1 MDVAARLKTPELLA
15 FRQEV
20 RDFLRANLP
29 DDIRAQVASDRM
41 EMSRGDIRRW
51 QGILHKRGW
60 GSPGWPV
67 EDGGA
72 GWSFEQ
78 HYLFERELALNDA
91 PRGPTFGIH
100 LIGPTLLAYATPE
113 QKRRFL
119 PGIVSGQTL
128 WCQGFSEPGAGSDLA
143 ALQCKAVREG
153 DHYVIDGSKLWTTEA
168 HFADWMFG
176 LFRSDSSGKKQQG
189 ITFLLLDMRTPGI
202 TVHPVLTFEGGHEVN
217 QVFLDNVRVPVEQR
231 LGDEHQGWGI
241 AKYLLGLERFG
252 IAEVSR
258 SLAMLGRLKRLAAEP
273 GADGQR
279 PIDDPLLAAEI
290 ARLEIE
296 LRAVELT
303 ELRFLFAGD
312 EAQNAALASILKVR
326 GTEVQQ
332 GILEL
337 ALQLRGRA
345 AHVAPSGNAGPT
357 PETASAL
364 AYYNFRKVSI
374 YGGSTEVQKNIVAKA
389 VLGL

>member
-1 MDVAARLKTPELLA
+1 LDVTQRLKTPELEA
-15 FRQEV
+15 FRAEV
-20 RDFLRANLP
+20 RAFVSAELP
-29 DDIRAQVASDRM
+29 TDIRQQVASDRM
-41 EMSRGDIRRW
+41 DMTKPDIQRW
-51 QGILHKRGW
+51 QGILHRRGW

-72 GWSFEQ
+72 GWSVEQ

-100 LIGPTLLAYATPE
+100 LIGPTLLAYGTPA

-119 PGIVSGQTL
+119 PGIVNGQTL
-128 WCQGFSEPGAGSDLA
+128 WCQGFSETGAGSDLA

-153 DHYVIDGSKLWTTEA
+153 DHYVINGSKLWTTEA

-176 LFRSDSSGKKQQG
+176 LFRTDGSGKKQQG

-217 QVFLDNVRVPVEQR
+217 QVFLDNVRVPADQR
-231 LGDEHQGWGI
+231 VGEEHQGWGI
-241 AKYLLGLERFG
+241 AKYLLSLERFG

-258 SLAMLGRLKRLAAEP
+258 SLAMLARLKRLAAEP
-273 GADGQR
+273 DATGQR
-279 PIDDPLLAAEI
+279 PLDDPSLAADV

-303 ELRFLFAGD
+303 ELRFLFGGD
-312 EAQNAALASILKVR
+312 ETQNAALASILKVR

-337 ALQLRGRA
+337 ILQLRGRL
-345 AHVAPSGNAGPT
+345 AHVAPAGNAGPT
-357 PETASAL
+357 EAEASAL
-364 AYYNFRKVSI
+364 AYYNYRKVSI

>member
-15 FRQEV
+15 FRDEV
-20 RDFLRANLP
+20 RDFLRSNLP
-29 DDIRAQVASDRM
+29 QDIREQVASDRM
-41 EMSRGDIRRW
+41 DMAKADIQRW
-51 QGILHKRGW
+51 QGILHAKGW
-60 GSPGWPV
+60 GCPGWPV
-67 EDGGA
+67 DDGGA
-72 GWSFEQ
+72 GWSVEQ
-78 HYLFERELALNDA
+78 HYVFEREVALNDA
-91 PRGPTFGIH
+91 PRGPTFGVQ
-100 LIGPTLLAYATPE
+100 LLGPSLLAYGSAE

-119 PGIVSGQTL
+119 PGIVNGQTL

-143 ALQCKAVREG
+143 ALQCRAVRDG

-176 LFRSDSSGKKQQG
+176 LFRTDASGKKQQG

-217 QVFLDNVRVPVEQR
+217 QVFFDGVRVPVEQR
-231 LGDEHQGWGI
+231 VGEVHQGWGI
-241 AKYLLGLERFG
+241 AKYLLSLERFG

-258 SLAMLGRLKRLAAEP
+258 SLAMLARLKRLAAEP
-273 GADGQR
+273 DAAGER
-279 PIDDPLLAAEI
+279 PLDDPLLAAEL

-303 ELRFLFAGD
+303 ELRFLFGGD

-337 ALQLRGRA
+337 TLQLRGRA

-357 PETASAL
+357 PEVASAL
-364 AYYNFRKVSI
+364 AYYNYRKVSI

>member
-1 MDVAARLKTPELLA
+1 MDVAARLKTPDLEA
-15 FRQEV
+15 FRAEV
-20 RDFLRANLP
+20 RDFVRANLP
-29 DDIRAQVASDRM
+29 DDIRRQVAADRM
-41 EMSRGDIRRW
+41 DMAKADIQRW
-51 QGILHKRGW
+51 QRVLHARGW

-67 EDGGA
+67 ADGGA
-72 GWSFEQ
+72 GWSVEQ

-91 PRGPTFGIH
+91 PRGPTFGTH
-100 LIGPTLLAYATPE
+100 LIGPTLLAYGTPE
-113 QKRRFL
+113 QKRRFV
-119 PGIVSGQTL
+119 PGIVNGDTL

-153 DHYVIDGSKLWTTEA
+153 DHYVIDGTKLWTTEA

-176 LFRSDSSGKKQQG
+176 LFRTDSSGRKQQG

-217 QVFLDNVRVPVEQR
+217 QVFFDRVRVPVDQR
-231 LGDEHQGWGI
+231 VGEEHQGWGI
-241 AKYLLGLERFG
+241 AKYLLSLERFG

-258 SLAMLGRLKRLAAEP
+258 SLAMLGRLKRLAGEP
-273 GADGQR
+273 DASGRR
-279 PIDDPLLAAEI
+279 PIEDPLLVAEI
-290 ARLEIE
+290 ARLEID
-296 LRAVELT
+296 LRALELT
-303 ELRFLFAGD
+303 ELRFLFGGD
-312 EAQNAALASILKVR
+312 EAANAALASILKVR

-337 ALQLRGRA
+337 TLQLRGRA
-345 AHVAPSGNAGPT
+345 AHVAPAGNAGPS
-357 PETASAL
+357 EAEAAAI
-364 AYYNFRKVSI
+364 AYYNYRKVSI

>member
-1 MDVAARLKTPELLA
+1 MDVTARLRTPELEA
-15 FRQEV
+15 FRADV
-20 RDFLRANLP
+20 RAFVRAELP
-29 DDIRAQVASDRM
+29 DDIRQQVASDRM
-41 EMSRGDIRRW
+41 EMSKPDIQRW
-51 QGILHKRGW
+51 QGILHRRGW

-67 EDGGA
+67 ADGGA
-72 GWSFEQ
+72 GWSVEQ
-78 HYLFERELALNDA
+78 HYLFERELALHDA

-100 LIGPTLLAYATPE
+100 LIGPTLLAYGTPA

-119 PGIVSGQTL
+119 PGIVDGQTL

-153 DHYVIDGSKLWTTEA
+153 DHYVINGSKLWTTEA

-176 LFRSDSSGKKQQG
+176 LFRTDGSGKKQQG
-189 ITFLLLDMRTPGI
+189 ITFLLLEMRTPGI

-217 QVFLDNVRVPVEQR
+217 QVFFDNVRVPLDQR
-231 LGDEHQGWGI
+231 VGEEHQGWGI
-241 AKYLLGLERFG
+241 AKYLLSLERFG

-258 SLAMLGRLKRLAAEP
+258 SLAMLGRLKRLAAAP
-273 GADGQR
+273 DAAGQR
-279 PIDDPLLAAEI
+279 PLEDPLLAAEV

-296 LRAVELT
+296 LRALELT
-303 ELRFLFAGD
+303 ELRFLFGGD
-312 EAQNAALASILKVR
+312 ETQNAALASILKVR

-337 ALQLRGRA
+337 TLQLRGRA
-345 AHVAPSGNAGPT
+345 AHVAPSGNAGPN
-357 PETASAL
+357 EAEASAL
-364 AYYNFRKVSI
+364 AYYNYRKVSI

>member
-15 FRQEV
+15 FRAEV

-29 DDIRAQVASDRM
+29 EDIRAQVTAERM
-41 EMSRGDIRRW
+41 EMSRDDQQRW
-51 QGILHKRGW
+51 QGILHAQGW
-60 GSPGWPV
+60 GCPGWPV
-67 EDGGA
+67 SDGGA
-72 GWSFEQ
+72 GWSAEQ

-91 PRGPTFGIH
+91 PRGPGFGVN
-100 LIGPTLLAYATPE
+100 LLGPTVLAYGSEE
-113 QKRRFL
+113 QRRRFL
-119 PGIVSGQTL
+119 PGIVSGRTL

-143 ALQCKAVREG
+143 ALQCKAVRDG
-153 DHYVIDGSKLWTTEA
+153 DHYVINGSKLWTTEA
-168 HFADWMFG
+168 HIADWMFG
-176 LFRSDSSGKKQQG
+176 LFRTDSSGKKQQG
-189 ITFLLLDMRTPGI
+189 ITFLLLDMRSPGI
-202 TVHPVLTFEGGHEVN
+202 TVHPVLTFEGGREVN
-217 QVFLDNVRVPVEQR
+217 QVFFDGVRVPVDQR
-231 LGDEHQGWGI
+231 LGEEHQGWGI
-241 AKYLLGLERFG
+241 AKYLLSLERFG

-258 SLAMLGRLKRLAAEP
+258 SLAMLARLKRLAAEP
-273 GADGQR
+273 GAEGSR
-279 PIDDPLLAAEI
+279 PIDDPLLAAEL

-303 ELRFLFAGD
+303 ELRFLFGGD

-337 ALQLRGRA
+337 TLQLRGRA
-345 AHVAPSGNAGPT
+345 AHVAPAGNAGPT
-357 PETASAL
+357 PEVAAAL
-364 AYYNFRKVSI
+364 AYYNYRKVSI

>member
-20 RDFLRANLP
+20 RDFIRANLP
-29 DDIRAQVASDRM
+29 EEIRTQVAADRM
-41 EMSRGDIRRW
+41 DMAKPDIQRW
-51 QGILHKRGW
+51 QAILHKRGW
-60 GSPGWPV
+60 GCPGWPV

-72 GWSFEQ
+72 GWSVEQ
-78 HYLFERELALNDA
+78 HYLFEREVALNDA
-91 PRGPTFGIH
+91 PRGPNFGTH
-100 LIGPTLLAYATPE
+100 LLGPTLLAHGSE
-113 QKRRFL
+113 EHKRRFL
-119 PGIVSGQTL
+119 PGIINGQTL

-153 DHYVIDGSKLWTTEA
+153 EHYVINGGKLWTTEA

-176 LFRSDSSGKKQQG
+176 LFRTDSSGKKQQG

-217 QVFLDNVRVPVEQR
+217 QVFFDNVRVPAHQR
-231 LGDEHQGWGI
+231 VGEEGQGWGI
-241 AKYLLGLERFG
+241 AKYLLSLERFG

-258 SLAMLGRLKRLAAEP
+258 SLAMLARLKRLAAEP
-273 GADGQR
+273 DANGER
-279 PIDDPLLAAEI
+279 PIDDPLFTAEL

-303 ELRFLFAGD
+303 ELRFLFGGD

-345 AHVAPSGNAGPT
+345 AHVAPGDNAGPT
-357 PETASAL
+357 PEIASAI
-364 AYYNFRKVSI
+364 AYYNYRKVSI